1 MDNPGTDKDG
11 GDMAITKIW
20 PVKDNLSRVYRYIS
34 NENKTTED
42 ISDGLTEVLTYTTQ
56 GYKTNEKEY
65 ITGINCS
72 PATAVKQMIHTKKS
86 YGKDDGVL
94 AFHAVQSF
102 KPGELTPEQ
111 CHEIGVRL
119 ANLMWG
125 DRFEVVVS
133 THLDK
138 QHLHNHFVVNSVS
151 FMDGKKFDN
160 NRNDYNRFRNLSDD
174 LCNGYNLS
182 VIHSNGKGMHH
193 SEWEAVKEGKPYFRQ
208 LIKHDVDVVLSYAR
222 NMDQFVEGLQDM
234 GYEVSTSR
242 KYIAVKHPQGQRMRR
257 LKSLLRD
264 GRYDEEHIEERLY
277 NNLILPMVKVQDA
290 VPSHFY
296 RGESRKL
303 KGFRALY
310 FKYMYMLGIIH
321 AKDAPKRYPSAEL
334 RRDLIYM
341 DKITEENTFLGKNN
355 LETIE
360 DVTAFKSKLDAE
372 IHDLINDRKKI
383 YGKLKR
389 VKNEELKVQYESD
402 RDDITSKI
410 AHLKKQLRLC
420 HDIENRVPDIE
431 EKLKQIN
438 ELEEQKNEKQ
448 QEYERSLNI

>member
-1 MDNPGTDKDG
+1 
-11 GDMAITKIW
+11 MAITKIW

-34 NENKTTED
+34 NEEKTTEE
-42 ISDGLTEVLTYTTQ
+42 ISDGLNEVLTYTTQ

-72 PATAVKQMIHTKKS
+72 PASAVRQMIHTKKS

-102 KPGELTPEQ
+102 KPDELTPEL
-111 CHEIGVRL
+111 CHEIGVKL
-119 ANLMWG
+119 AGLMWG

-138 QHLHNHFVVNSVS
+138 HHLHNHFVVNSVS

-160 NRNDYNRFRNLSDD
+160 NRNDYIRFRNLSDD

-182 VIHSNGKGMHH
+182 VVKSNGKGMHH
-193 SEWEAVKEGKPYFRQ
+193 SEWEAMQNGKPYFRE

-222 NMDQFVEGLQDM
+222 SMEQFVEGLVEM
-234 GYEVSTSR
+234 GYEVSTDR
-242 KYIAVKHPQGQRMRR
+242 KYIAIKHPQGQRMRR

-290 VPSHFY
+290 IPSHFY
-296 RGESRKL
+296 KGDSKKL
-303 KGFRALY
+303 KGFKALY
-310 FKYMYMLGIIH
+310 FKYMYMMGIIH
-321 AKDAPKRYPSAEL
+321 ANDAPKRYPSAAL

-355 LETIE
+355 LER
-360 DVTAFKSKLDAE
+360 
-372 IHDLINDRKKI
+372 RKKMSNPMMYVVTMAVFTYLIRVLPLTLFNKPITNI
-383 YGKLKR
+383 Y
-389 VKNEELKVQYESD
+389 VQSFLYYVPYVTLAVMTFPNILYETNS
-402 RDDITSKI
+402 
-410 AHLKKQLRLC
+410 QLAGLAALIVGIILAWKDKSLFQVSTAC
-420 HDIENRVPDIE
+420 CLVV
-431 EKLKQIN
+431 LTM
-438 ELEEQKNEKQ
+438 
-448 QEYERSLNI
+448 EYII

>member
-1 MDNPGTDKDG
+1 
-11 GDMAITKIW
+11 MAITKIW

-42 ISDGLTEVLTYTTQ
+42 ISDGLNEVLTYTTQ

-296 RGESRKL
+296 KGKSRKL

-321 AKDAPKRYPSAEL
+321 ASDAPKQYPSAEL

-431 EKLKQIN
+431 EKLRMIN
-438 ELEEQKNEKQ
+438 ELEQQKNEKQ
-448 QEYERSLNI
+448 QEYERSLNL

>member
-1 MDNPGTDKDG
+1 
-11 GDMAITKIW
+11 MAITKIW

-42 ISDGLTEVLTYTTQ
+42 ISDGLNEVLTYTTQ

-222 NMDQFVEGLQDM
+222 NMDQFVEGLQEM

-296 RGESRKL
+296 KGESRKL

-321 AKDAPKRYPSAEL
+321 ASDAPKRYPSAEL

-431 EKLKQIN
+431 EKLRMIN
-438 ELEEQKNEKQ
+438 ELEQQKNEKQ
-448 QEYERSLNI
+448 QEYERSLNL

>member
-1 MDNPGTDKDG
+1 
-11 GDMAITKIW
+11 MAITKIW

-431 EKLKQIN
+431 EKLRMIN
-438 ELEEQKNEKQ
+438 ELEQQKNEKQ
-448 QEYERSLNI
+448 QEYERSLNL

>member
-1 MDNPGTDKDG
+1 
-11 GDMAITKIW
+11 
-20 PVKDNLSRVYRYIS
+20 
-34 NENKTTED
+34 
-42 ISDGLTEVLTYTTQ
+42 
-56 GYKTNEKEY
+56 
-65 ITGINCS
+65 
-72 PATAVKQMIHTKKS
+72 
-86 YGKDDGVL
+86 
-94 AFHAVQSF
+94 
-102 KPGELTPEQ
+102 
-111 CHEIGVRL
+111 
-119 ANLMWG
+119 
-125 DRFEVVVS
+125 
-133 THLDK
+133 
-138 QHLHNHFVVNSVS
+138 
-151 FMDGKKFDN
+151 
-160 NRNDYNRFRNLSDD
+160 
-174 LCNGYNLS
+174 
-182 VIHSNGKGMHH
+182 
-193 SEWEAVKEGKPYFRQ
+193 
-208 LIKHDVDVVLSYAR
+208 
-222 NMDQFVEGLQDM
+222 
-234 GYEVSTSR
+234 
-242 KYIAVKHPQGQRMRR
+242 MRR

-321 AKDAPKRYPSAEL
+321 ASDTPKRYPSAEL

-410 AHLKKQLRLC
+410 VNLKKQLRLC

-431 EKLKQIN
+431 EKLRMIN

-448 QEYERSLNI
+448 QEYERSLNL

>member
-1 MDNPGTDKDG
+1 
-11 GDMAITKIW
+11 MAITKIW

-42 ISDGLTEVLTYTTQ
+42 ISDGLNEVLTYTTQ

-111 CHEIGVRL
+111 CHEIGVKL
-119 ANLMWG
+119 AGLMWG

-133 THLDK
+133 THLDRH
-138 QHLHNHFVVNSVS
+138 HLHNHFVVNSVS

-160 NRNDYNRFRNLSDD
+160 NRKDYNQFRTLSDD

-321 AKDAPKRYPSAEL
+321 ASDTPKRYPSAEL

-360 DVTAFKSKLDAE
+360 DVTAFKSKLDEE

-410 AHLKKQLRLC
+410 VHLKKQLRLC

-431 EKLKQIN
+431 EKLRMIN
-438 ELEEQKNEKQ
+438 ELEQQKNEKQ
-448 QEYERSLNI
+448 QEYERSLNL

>member
-1 MDNPGTDKDG
+1 
-11 GDMAITKIW
+11 MAITKIW

-42 ISDGLTEVLTYTTQ
+42 ISDGLNEVLTYTTQ

-94 AFHAVQSF
+94 AFHAIQSF

-119 ANLMWG
+119 AGLMWG
-125 DRFEVVVS
+125 DRFEVVIS
-133 THLDK
+133 THLDR

-160 NRNDYNRFRNLSDD
+160 SRNDYVRFRNFSDD

-222 NMDQFVEGLQDM
+222 NMDQFVEGLQEM

-264 GRYDEEHIEERLY
+264 GRYDEEHIEDRLY

-290 VPSHFY
+290 VPSYFY
-296 RGESRKL
+296 KGESKKL

-321 AKDAPKRYPSAEL
+321 ASDAPKRYPSAEL

-431 EKLKQIN
+431 EKLRMIN
-438 ELEEQKNEKQ
+438 ELEQQKNEKQ
-448 QEYERSLNI
+448 QEYERSLNL

>member
-1 MDNPGTDKDG
+1 
-11 GDMAITKIW
+11 MAITKIW

-42 ISDGLTEVLTYTTQ
+42 ISDGLNEVLTYTTQ

-111 CHEIGVRL
+111 CHEIGVKL
-119 ANLMWG
+119 AGLMWG

-133 THLDK
+133 THLDRH
-138 QHLHNHFVVNSVS
+138 HLHNHFVVNSVS

-160 NRNDYNRFRNLSDD
+160 NRKDYNQFRTLSDD

-296 RGESRKL
+296 KGESKKL

-321 AKDAPKRYPSAEL
+321 ASDAPKRYQSAEL

-402 RDDITSKI
+402 RDDVTSKI

-431 EKLKQIN
+431 EKLRMIN
-438 ELEEQKNEKQ
+438 ELEQQKNEKQ
-448 QEYERSLNI
+448 QEYERSLNL

>member
-1 MDNPGTDKDG
+1 
-11 GDMAITKIW
+11 MAITKIW

-34 NENKTTED
+34 NEDKTTEE
-42 ISDGLTEVLTYTTQ
+42 ISDGLNEVLTYTTQ

-160 NRNDYNRFRNLSDD
+160 NRNDYCRFRHLSDD

-222 NMDQFVEGLQDM
+222 NMDQFVEGLQEM

-264 GRYDEEHIEERLY
+264 GRYDEEHIEDRLY

-290 VPSHFY
+290 VPSYFY
-296 RGESRKL
+296 KGESKKL

-321 AKDAPKRYPSAEL
+321 ASDAPKRYPSAEL

>member
-1 MDNPGTDKDG
+1 
-11 GDMAITKIW
+11 MAITKIW

-42 ISDGLTEVLTYTTQ
+42 ISDGLNEVLTYTTQ

-94 AFHAVQSF
+94 AFHAIQSF

-119 ANLMWG
+119 AGLMWG

-160 NRNDYNRFRNLSDD
+160 NRNDYCRFRHLSDD

-208 LIKHDVDVVLSYAR
+208 LIKHDVNVVLSYAR

-296 RGESRKL
+296 KGESKKL

-321 AKDAPKRYPSAEL
+321 ASDAPKRYPSAEL

-360 DVTAFKSKLDAE
+360 DVTAFKTKVDGE

-389 VKNEELKVQYESD
+389 VKNEELKAQYETD

>member
-1 MDNPGTDKDG
+1 
-11 GDMAITKIW
+11 MAITKIW

-42 ISDGLTEVLTYTTQ
+42 ISDGLNEVLTYTTQ
-56 GYKTNEKEY
+56 GHKTNEKEY

-111 CHEIGVRL
+111 CHEIGVKL
-119 ANLMWG
+119 AGLMWG

-133 THLDK
+133 THLDRH
-138 QHLHNHFVVNSVS
+138 HLHNHFVVNSVS

-160 NRNDYNRFRNLSDD
+160 NRKDYNQFRTLSDD

-321 AKDAPKRYPSAEL
+321 ASDTPKRYPSAEL

-360 DVTAFKSKLDAE
+360 DVTAFKSKLDEE

-410 AHLKKQLRLC
+410 VHLKKQLRLC

-431 EKLKQIN
+431 EKLRMIN
-438 ELEEQKNEKQ
+438 ELEQQKNEKQ
-448 QEYERSLNI
+448 QEYERSLNL

>member
-1 MDNPGTDKDG
+1 
-11 GDMAITKIW
+11 MAITKIW

-34 NENKTTED
+34 NEDKTTEE
-42 ISDGLTEVLTYTTQ
+42 ISDGLNEVLTYTTQ

-160 NRNDYNRFRNLSDD
+160 NRNDYNRFQNLSDD
-174 LCNGYNLS
+174 LCNGYTLS

-296 RGESRKL
+296 KGKSRKL

-321 AKDAPKRYPSAEL
+321 ASDAPKQYPSAEL

-431 EKLKQIN
+431 EKLRMIN

-448 QEYERSLNI
+448 QEYERSLNL

>member
-1 MDNPGTDKDG
+1 
-11 GDMAITKIW
+11 MAITKIW

-34 NENKTTED
+34 NEDKTTEE
-42 ISDGLTEVLTYTTQ
+42 ISDGLNEVLTYTTQ

-160 NRNDYNRFRNLSDD
+160 NRNDYNRFQNLSDD
-174 LCNGYNLS
+174 LCNGYTLS

-222 NMDQFVEGLQDM
+222 NMDQFVEGLQEM

-296 RGESRKL
+296 KGKSRKL

-321 AKDAPKRYPSAEL
+321 ASDAPKQYPSAEL

-431 EKLKQIN
+431 EKLRMIN

-448 QEYERSLNI
+448 QEYERSLNL

>member
-1 MDNPGTDKDG
+1 
-11 GDMAITKIW
+11 MAITKIW

-34 NENKTTED
+34 NEEKTTEE
-42 ISDGLTEVLTYTTQ
+42 ISDGLNEVLTYTTQ

-72 PATAVKQMIHTKKS
+72 PASAVKQMIHTKKS

-102 KPGELTPEQ
+102 KPDELTPEL
-111 CHEIGVRL
+111 CHEIGVKL
-119 ANLMWG
+119 AGLMWG
-125 DRFEVVVS
+125 ERFEVVVS

-138 QHLHNHFVVNSVS
+138 HHLHNHFVVNSVS

-160 NRNDYNRFRNLSDD
+160 NRNDYIRFRNLSDD

-182 VIHSNGKGMHH
+182 VVKSNGKGMHH
-193 SEWEAVKEGKPYFRQ
+193 SEWEAMQNGKPYFRE

-222 NMDQFVEGLQDM
+222 SMEQFVEGLVEM
-234 GYEVSTSR
+234 GYEVSTDR
-242 KYIAVKHPQGQRMRR
+242 KYIAIKHPQGQRMRR

-290 VPSHFY
+290 IPSHFY
-296 RGESRKL
+296 KGDSKKL
-303 KGFRALY
+303 KGFKALY
-310 FKYMYMLGIIH
+310 FKYMYMMGIIH
-321 AKDAPKRYPSAEL
+321 ANDAPKRYPSAAL

-360 DVTAFKSKLDAE
+360 DVIAFKVKVNDE
-372 IHDLINDRKKI
+372 IHELINNRKKI

-389 VKNEELKVQYESD
+389 VKNEELKAQYETD

>member
-1 MDNPGTDKDG
+1 
-11 GDMAITKIW
+11 MAITKIW

-42 ISDGLTEVLTYTTQ
+42 ISDGLNEVLTYTTQ

-94 AFHAVQSF
+94 AFHAIQSF

-119 ANLMWG
+119 AGLMWG

-160 NRNDYNRFRNLSDD
+160 NRNDYCRFRHLSDD

-222 NMDQFVEGLQDM
+222 NMDQFVEGLQEM

-264 GRYDEEHIEERLY
+264 GRYDEEHIEDRLY

-296 RGESRKL
+296 KGESKKL

-321 AKDAPKRYPSAEL
+321 ASDAPKRYPSAEL

-402 RDDITSKI
+402 RDDVTSKI

-431 EKLKQIN
+431 EKLRMIN

-448 QEYERSLNI
+448 QEYERSLNL

>member
-1 MDNPGTDKDG
+1 
-11 GDMAITKIW
+11 MAITKIW

-42 ISDGLTEVLTYTTQ
+42 ISDGLNEVLTYTTQ

-160 NRNDYNRFRNLSDD
+160 NRNDYNRFQNLSDD
-174 LCNGYNLS
+174 LCNGYTLS

-296 RGESRKL
+296 KGKSRKL

-321 AKDAPKRYPSAEL
+321 ASDAPKQYPSAEL

-431 EKLKQIN
+431 EKLRMIN

-448 QEYERSLNI
+448 QEYERSLNL

>member
-1 MDNPGTDKDG
+1 
-11 GDMAITKIW
+11 MAITKIW
-20 PVKDNLSRVYRYIS
+20 PVKDNLSRVCRYIS

-42 ISDGLTEVLTYTTQ
+42 ISDGLNEVLTYTTQ

-94 AFHAVQSF
+94 AFHAIQSF

-119 ANLMWG
+119 AGLMWG
-125 DRFEVVVS
+125 DRFEVVIS
-133 THLDK
+133 THLDR

-160 NRNDYNRFRNLSDD
+160 SRNDYVRFRNFSDD

-222 NMDQFVEGLQDM
+222 NMDQFVEGLQEM

-264 GRYDEEHIEERLY
+264 GRYDEEHIEDRLY

-290 VPSHFY
+290 VPSYFY
-296 RGESRKL
+296 KGESKKL

-321 AKDAPKRYPSAEL
+321 ASDAPKRYPSAEL

-402 RDDITSKI
+402 RDDLTSKI

-431 EKLKQIN
+431 EKLRMIN
-438 ELEEQKNEKQ
+438 ELEQQKNEKQ
-448 QEYERSLNI
+448 QEYERSLNL

>member
-1 MDNPGTDKDG
+1 
-11 GDMAITKIW
+11 MAITKIW

-42 ISDGLTEVLTYTTQ
+42 ISDGLNEVLTYTTQ

-94 AFHAVQSF
+94 AFHAIQSF

-119 ANLMWG
+119 AGLMWG

-160 NRNDYNRFRNLSDD
+160 NRNDYCRFRHLSDD

-208 LIKHDVDVVLSYAR
+208 LIKHDVNVVLSYAR

-296 RGESRKL
+296 KGESKKL

-321 AKDAPKRYPSAEL
+321 ASDAPKRYPSVEL

-360 DVTAFKSKLDAE
+360 DVTAFKTKVDGE

-389 VKNEELKVQYESD
+389 VKNEELKAQYETD

>member
-1 MDNPGTDKDG
+1 
-11 GDMAITKIW
+11 MAITKIW

-431 EKLKQIN
+431 EKLRMIN

-448 QEYERSLNI
+448 QEYERSLNL

>member
-1 MDNPGTDKDG
+1 
-11 GDMAITKIW
+11 MAITKIW
-20 PVKDNLSRVYRYIS
+20 PVKDNLSRVCRYIS

-42 ISDGLTEVLTYTTQ
+42 ISDGLNEVLTYTTQ

-138 QHLHNHFVVNSVS
+138 QHLHNHFVLNSVS

-160 NRNDYNRFRNLSDD
+160 NRNDYNRFQNLSDD
-174 LCNGYNLS
+174 LCNGYTLS

-222 NMDQFVEGLQDM
+222 NMDQFVEGLQEM

-296 RGESRKL
+296 KGESRKL

-402 RDDITSKI
+402 RDDLTSKI

-431 EKLKQIN
+431 EKLRMIN

-448 QEYERSLNI
+448 QEYERSLNL

>member
-1 MDNPGTDKDG
+1 
-11 GDMAITKIW
+11 MAITKIW

-34 NENKTTED
+34 NEDKTTEE
-42 ISDGLTEVLTYTTQ
+42 ISDGLNEVLTYTTQ

-102 KPGELTPEQ
+102 RPGELTPEQ

-119 ANLMWG
+119 AGLMWG

-160 NRNDYNRFRNLSDD
+160 NRNDYNRFQNLSDD
-174 LCNGYNLS
+174 LCNGYTLS

-296 RGESRKL
+296 KGESRKL

-321 AKDAPKRYPSAEL
+321 ASDAPKQYPSAEL

-431 EKLKQIN
+431 EKLRMIN

-448 QEYERSLNI
+448 QEYERSLNL

>member
-1 MDNPGTDKDG
+1 
-11 GDMAITKIW
+11 MAITKIW
-20 PVKDNLSRVYRYIS
+20 PVKDNLKRVMQYIS
-34 NENKTTED
+34 NENKTKEEL
-42 ISDGLTEVLTYTTQ
+42 SDGLQEVLTYTTQ

-65 ITGINCS
+65 ITGINCD
-72 PATAVKQMIHTKKS
+72 PATAVKQMIHTKQS

-102 KPGELTPEQ
+102 KPDEVTPEV
-111 CHEIGVRL
+111 CHEIGVKL

-138 QHLHNHFVVNSVS
+138 HHLHNHFVVNSVS
-151 FMDGKKFDN
+151 WTDGKKFDN
-160 NRNDYNRFRNLSDD
+160 NRNDYVRFRNLSDD

-182 VIHSNGKGMHH
+182 VIQTHGKGMSH
-193 SEWEAVKEGKPYFRQ
+193 SEWEAVQEGKPYFRAI
-208 LIKHDVDVVLSYAR
+208 IKHDVDVVLSWAR
-222 NMDQFVEGLQDM
+222 NMDQFVQGLEEM

-242 KYIAVKHPQGQRMRR
+242 KYIAIKHPQGQRMRR

-264 GRYDEEHIEERLY
+264 GRYDEEHIIERLY
-277 NNLILPMVKVQDA
+277 NNMLVPMVKVQDA
-290 VPSHFY
+290 VPCQYYNGNSK
-296 RGESRKL
+296 KL

-310 FKYMYMLGIIH
+310 FKYMYMLGIIQ
-321 AKDAPKRYPSAEL
+321 ASDAPRRYPSAQL

-341 DKITEENTFLGKNN
+341 DKITEENTFLGKHN

-360 DVTAFKSKLDAE
+360 DVNAFESKLNDD
-372 IHDLINDRKKI
+372 IHDLINERKKI

-389 VKNEELKVQYESD
+389 VKDPQLKVQYEQD

-410 AHLKKQLRLC
+410 APMKKQLKLC
-420 HDIENRVPDIE
+420 NDIKNRVPDIE
-431 EKLKQIN
+431 EKIRMVN
-438 ELEEQKNEKQ
+438 EIETQKEETRL
-448 QEYERSLNI
+448 EYERSLKL

>member
-1 MDNPGTDKDG
+1 
-11 GDMAITKIW
+11 MAITKIW

-34 NENKTTED
+34 NEDKTTEET
-42 ISDGLTEVLTYTTQ
+42 SDGLNEVLTYTTQ

-160 NRNDYNRFRNLSDD
+160 NRNDYNRFQNLSDD
-174 LCNGYNLS
+174 LCNGYTLS

-296 RGESRKL
+296 KGKSRKL

-321 AKDAPKRYPSAEL
+321 ASDAPKQYPSAEL

-431 EKLKQIN
+431 EKLRMIN

-448 QEYERSLNI
+448 QEYERSLNL

>member
-1 MDNPGTDKDG
+1 
-11 GDMAITKIW
+11 MAITKIW

-42 ISDGLTEVLTYTTQ
+42 ISDGLNEVLTYTTQ

-94 AFHAVQSF
+94 AFHAIQSF

-119 ANLMWG
+119 AGLMWG

-160 NRNDYNRFRNLSDD
+160 NRNDYCRFRHLSDD

-222 NMDQFVEGLQDM
+222 NMDQFVEGLQEM

-264 GRYDEEHIEERLY
+264 GRYDEEHIEDRLY
-277 NNLILPMVKVQDA
+277 NNLILPMVKVHDA

-296 RGESRKL
+296 KGESKKL

-310 FKYMYMLGIIH
+310 FKYMYMMGIIH

-402 RDDITSKI
+402 RDDVTSKI

-431 EKLKQIN
+431 EKLRMIN
-438 ELEEQKNEKQ
+438 ELEQQKNEKQ
-448 QEYERSLNI
+448 QEYERSLNL

>member
-1 MDNPGTDKDG
+1 
-11 GDMAITKIW
+11 MAITKIW

-34 NENKTTED
+34 NEDKTTEE
-42 ISDGLTEVLTYTTQ
+42 ISDGLNEVLTYTTQ

-160 NRNDYNRFRNLSDD
+160 NRNDYCRFRHLSDD

-222 NMDQFVEGLQDM
+222 NMDQFVEGLQEM

-264 GRYDEEHIEERLY
+264 GRYDEEHIEDRLY

-321 AKDAPKRYPSAEL
+321 ASDAPKRYPSAEL

-431 EKLKQIN
+431 EKLRMIN
-438 ELEEQKNEKQ
+438 ELEQQKNEKQ
-448 QEYERSLNI
+448 QEYERSLNL

>member
-1 MDNPGTDKDG
+1 
-11 GDMAITKIW
+11 MAITKIW

>member
-1 MDNPGTDKDG
+1 
-11 GDMAITKIW
+11 MAITKIW
-20 PVKDNLSRVYRYIS
+20 PVKDNLSRVCRYIS

-42 ISDGLTEVLTYTTQ
+42 ISDGLNEVLTYTTQ

-72 PATAVKQMIHTKKS
+72 PAIAVKQMIHTKKS

-119 ANLMWG
+119 AGLMWG

-138 QHLHNHFVVNSVS
+138 QHLHNHFVLNSVS

-160 NRNDYNRFRNLSDD
+160 NRKDYNQFRTLSDD

-222 NMDQFVEGLQDM
+222 NMDQFVEGLQEM

-296 RGESRKL
+296 KGESRKL

-402 RDDITSKI
+402 RDDLTSKI

-431 EKLKQIN
+431 EKLRMIN

-448 QEYERSLNI
+448 QEYERSLNL

>member
-1 MDNPGTDKDG
+1 
-11 GDMAITKIW
+11 MAITKIW

-34 NENKTTED
+34 NEDKTTEE
-42 ISDGLTEVLTYTTQ
+42 ISDGLNEVLTYTTQ

-94 AFHAVQSF
+94 AFHALQSF

-119 ANLMWG
+119 AGLMWG

-222 NMDQFVEGLQDM
+222 NMDQFVEGLQEM

-296 RGESRKL
+296 KGESKKL

-321 AKDAPKRYPSAEL
+321 ASDAPKRYPSAEL

-431 EKLKQIN
+431 EKLRMIN
-438 ELEEQKNEKQ
+438 ELEQQKNEKQ
-448 QEYERSLNI
+448 QEYERSLNL

>member
-1 MDNPGTDKDG
+1 
-11 GDMAITKIW
+11 MAITKIW

-42 ISDGLTEVLTYTTQ
+42 ISDGLNEVLTYTTQ

-111 CHEIGVRL
+111 CHEIGVKL
-119 ANLMWG
+119 AGLMWG

-133 THLDK
+133 THLDRH
-138 QHLHNHFVVNSVS
+138 HLHNHFVVNSVS

-160 NRNDYNRFRNLSDD
+160 NRKDYNQFRTLSDD

-296 RGESRKL
+296 KGESKKL

-321 AKDAPKRYPSAEL
+321 ASDAPKRYQSAEL

-402 RDDITSKI
+402 RDDVTSKI

-431 EKLKQIN
+431 EKLKMIN

-448 QEYERSLNI
+448 QEYERSLNL